1 MLLALASAERAS
13 EIHSLDLRFLVKYST
28 GYIFQFRENFKTYK
42 KGKTRNPIKY
52 HFVENKRLCVCHHF
66 DSYRERTKEYN

>member
-13 EIHSLDLRFLVKYST
+13 EIHSIDLRFLVKHST
-28 GYIFQFRENFKTYK
+28 GHIFQFRENFKTYK
-42 KGKTRNPIKY
+42 KGKPRNSIKY